1 MAPDPHPRIPLTL
14 KLASLPCPLQWPH
27 GPEFRTVPF
36 PCRTPGTFPK
46 VEDVTYRGL
55 ACHHLP
61 IMRHPSHVCEQAS
74 VEVPNG
80 RPTAHATSHVGLS
93 PPLKTVRHPQN
104 KAPLSLQP
112 LARPIFQ
119 PSEDT

>member
-1 MAPDPHPRIPLTL
+1 MVL
-14 KLASLPCPLQWPH
+14 SLGQFLFPVGSP
-27 GPEFRTVPF
+27 GPF
-36 PCRTPGTFPK
+36 PRQGLSPTG
-46 VEDVTYRGL
+46 GL
-55 ACHHLP
+55 AHQHHLP
-61 IMRHPSHVCEQAS
+61 VMQDPPHVYEHAS

-93 PPLKTVRHPQN
+93 PLLKTVGHPQN

-119 PSEDT
+119 LSEDIRAAASSLTDD